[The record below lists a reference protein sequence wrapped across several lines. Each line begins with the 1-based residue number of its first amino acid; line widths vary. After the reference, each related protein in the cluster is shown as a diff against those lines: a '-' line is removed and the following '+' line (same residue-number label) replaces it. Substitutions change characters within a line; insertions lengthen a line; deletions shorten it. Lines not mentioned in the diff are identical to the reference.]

1 MPARVSP
8 AGKRLRGLSSIA
20 PTAGSGQNE
29 SFKRKKLI
37 DEVYLQVS
45 RRALNGLSR
54 REFLIMTS
62 MAATS
67 LALGC
72 ATNPVTGRSQFMIM
86 DEKQEIAIDRQQSPH
101 QFSSDY
107 GTVQDRSLQG
117 YIEASGKRLTDNT
130 HRTHMPYNFHCVNA
144 NYVNAYAFPG
154 GSIACTRGI
163 LLELENE
170 AELAAL
176 LGHELGHVNARHTAA
191 SMSKAQ
197 LASMAVG
204 GLAVITSVAVGSGA
218 GNLAGQLGQLG
229 SGALLASYSRD
240 NERQADSLGMDYMAR
255 SGYGPQ
261 GMVGLMEMLNS
272 MNQHHSGVTELL
284 FSTHPMS
291 SERYQTSVRQATNDY
306 RKYNGQPL
314 YRERYMDNTAGLR
327 KIKGAIKSM
336 QDGEEAMGKEQF
348 SQAEGLLKQA
358 LNQAPDDYTGLLL
371 MAKCQLVQQKNADA
385 GRYAEKAKQVYPD
398 EPQAYHISGITNVRS
413 KKYDA
418 AYEDFSIYDRRLPG
432 NPNTVFYKGLSLEG
446 MEKIEQAAQDYN
458 AYLKQVQQGKQAQ
471 YAYQRLKEWGYIK

>member
-1 MPARVSP
+1 M
-8 AGKRLRGLSSIA
+8 I
-20 PTAGSGQNE
+20 
-29 SFKRKKLI
+29 
-37 DEVYLQVS
+37 EVHMQVS
-45 RRALNGLSR
+45 KKVMDGLSR

-67 LALGC
+67 LAVGC
-72 ATNPVTGRSQFMIM
+72 ATNPVTGKSQFMIM
-86 DEKQEIAIDRQQSPH
+86 DEKQEIAIDRQYSPL

-107 GTVQDRSLQG
+107 GTVQDRVLQG
-117 YIEASGKRLTDNT
+117 YVQTTGKRLAADT
-130 HRTHMPYNFHCVNA
+130 HRSQMPYNFHCVNA

-197 LASMAVG
+197 LANMAVG
-204 GLAVITSVAVGSGA
+204 GLAVLTSVAVGSGA

-240 NERQADSLGMDYMAR
+240 NERQADSLGMNYMTR

-272 MNQHHSGVTELL
+272 MNQHRAGVTDLL
-284 FSTHPMS
+284 FATHPMS
-291 SERYQTSVRQATNDY
+291 SERYQTSVSQATTDY
-306 RKYNGQPL
+306 RQYEGQPL
-314 YRERYMDNTAGLR
+314 YRERYMDHTAGLR
-327 KIKGAIKSM
+327 RIKGPIKLM
-336 QDGEEAMGKEQF
+336 QDGEGAMSKEQY
-348 SQAEGLLKQA
+348 SQAEGLFKQA
-358 LNQAPDDYTGLLL
+358 LAQAPDDYTGLLL
-371 MAKCQLVQQKNADA
+371 MAKCQLVQKKDA
-385 GRYAEKAKQVYPD
+385 EAERYVEQAKRVYP
-398 EPQAYHISGITNVRS
+398 EEAQAYHISGITKIRN

-446 MEKIEQAAQDYN
+446 MEKVEPAAREYN
-458 AYLKQVQQGKQAQ
+458 AYLKQVQEGKQAQ

>member
-1 MPARVSP
+1 MR
-8 AGKRLRGLSSIA
+8 
-20 PTAGSGQNE
+20 
-29 SFKRKKLI
+29 
-37 DEVYLQVS
+37 VS
-45 RRALNGLSR
+45 RRAINGLSR

-72 ATNPVTGRSQFMIM
+72 ATNPVTGKSQFMIM

-101 QFSSDY
+101 QFSADY
-107 GTVQDRSLQG
+107 GNVQDRSLQG
-117 YIEASGKRLTDNT
+117 YIQASGNRLTGNT

-197 LASMAVG
+197 LANMAVG
-204 GLAVITSVAVGSGA
+204 GLAVIASVAVGSGA

-272 MNQHHSGVTELL
+272 MNQHQSGATDLL

-291 SERYQTSVRQATNDY
+291 SERYQTSVSQATNDY

-327 KIKGAIKSM
+327 KIKGAIKTM
-336 QDGEEAMGKEQF
+336 QDGEEAMGKEQY
-348 SQAEGLLKQA
+348 SQAEGLFRQA

-371 MAKCQLVQQKNADA
+371 MAKCQLVQKKNADA
-385 GRYAEKAKQVYPD
+385 ERYAEQAKQVYPD
-398 EPQAYHISGITNVRS
+398 EAQAYHISGITNIRN
-413 KKYDA
+413 KRYDA

-432 NPNTVFYKGLSLEG
+432 NPNTVFYRGLSLEG
-446 MEKIEQAAQDYN
+446 MEKIEPAAQDYN